1 MELKELIELVKGI
14 LINDY
19 KDVNITGFS
28 TDTRTIN
35 NEVYIALKGKNLDGH
50 RFITNDL
57 KASVVISEEEIYLDD
72 IPVIKV
78 SNTYDSLYYIGR
90 YIKDKYNIPV
100 IAITG
105 SNGKTT
111 LKELI
116 YNILS
121 TKYKVLK
128 NKENYNNIIGIFN
141 TIKKLNNTYDLCI
154 LEMGMNHK
162 GEISTLSKMVQ
173 PTTGIITNVG
183 SAHIGYLKNKKQIY
197 KAKMEILDGLNGDL
211 IVNGDDKYLKKSNSF
226 KCGSKLSNDLIAYKI
241 NIYSDY
247 MCFDIYVDQEYQVI
261 FNIPSKYYISTILE
275 AIKVGLEYN
284 IDIKTILKVIKE
296 FKSVDKRLK
305 YIKINNYTI
314 VDDTYNASY
323 ESVRCGLNTINQTK
337 NRKIIILGD
346 MLELGKFSKKYHKKI
361 NGLLKEIDNKE
372 VITVGNY
379 TKYIKSNHFNN
390 NQHLINYL
398 KSIDLKNKYIY
409 LKGSRKMKLDEI
421 VKYLMK

>member
-173 PTTGIITNVG
+173 PTTGIITNIG

-241 NIYSDY
+241 NI
-247 MCFDIYVDQEYQVI
+247 
-261 FNIPSKYYISTILE
+261 
-275 AIKVGLEYN
+275 
-284 IDIKTILKVIKE
+284 
-296 FKSVDKRLK
+296 
-305 YIKINNYTI
+305 
-314 VDDTYNASY
+314 
-323 ESVRCGLNTINQTK
+323 
-337 NRKIIILGD
+337 
-346 MLELGKFSKKYHKKI
+346 
-361 NGLLKEIDNKE
+361 
-372 VITVGNY
+372 
-379 TKYIKSNHFNN
+379 
-390 NQHLINYL
+390 
-398 KSIDLKNKYIY
+398 
-409 LKGSRKMKLDEI
+409 
-421 VKYLMK
+421 